1 MKLNYKS
8 SHKKLIRLEG
18 NSNLLE
24 FLDSS
29 SIGEYGL
36 HHSFYDIPIDFIEG
50 DIYRDKR
57 INIFV
62 ESDSYLKSDFV
73 NLSISKPRFI
83 DLSGNTL
90 YIGIKDFLGS
100 LLRGEEFLFFELI
113 ASWDMRNN
121 ELFSHVYKYN
131 EWLFSKQ
138 LVEVLFN
145 RIEGRNL
152 NSDDLSLNDVW
163 NGIIDLI
170 QLTILLN
177 DTKKNT
183 FKLSIGEL
191 ELGEKK
197 LKDYSGKKEE
207 EELRTLLNSLM
218 KGMDEYKKKFNSKV
232 ENGGFMTNEDRSAYL
247 SKSMFYIN
255 ELLQEYFYL
264 DKFISC
270 KFPLLKG
277 SCELS

>member
-1 MKLNYKS
+1 MES
-8 SHKKLIRLEG
+8 SQRRLIRLEG
-18 NSNLLE
+18 NSALLD

-29 SIGEYGL
+29 SIGEYRL
-36 HHSFYDIPIDFIEG
+36 DYSFYDIPIDFIQG

-57 INIFV
+57 VNIFI

-83 DLSGNTL
+83 NLNGNTI
-90 YIGIKDFLGS
+90 YIGVKDFLGS
-100 LLRGEEFLFFELI
+100 LLRGEEFLFFEI
-113 ASWDMRNN
+113 MASWDMRNN

-131 EWLFSKQ
+131 EWLFSKY
-138 LVEVLFN
+138 LVEVLFK
-145 RIEGRNL
+145 RIEDRNL
-152 NSDDLSLNDVW
+152 NSDDLSISNVW
-163 NGIIDLI
+163 NGVIDLI

-191 ELGEKK
+191 ELGERK

-207 EELRTLLNSLM
+207 EELRTLLTSLI
-218 KGMDEYKKKFNSKV
+218 KGMEEYRRKFNSKV
-232 ENGGFMTNEDRSAYL
+232 ENGGFITDEDRTAYL

-255 ELLQEYFYL
+255 ELLQEYVYL
-264 DKFISC
+264 DKFLSC

-277 SCELS
+277 SCELSY

>member
-1 MKLNYKS
+1 MES
-8 SHKKLIRLEG
+8 SQRRLIRLEG
-18 NSNLLE
+18 NSALLD

-29 SIGEYGL
+29 SIGEYRL
-36 HHSFYDIPIDFIEG
+36 DYSFYDIPIDFIQG

-57 INIFV
+57 VNIFI

-83 DLSGNTL
+83 NLNGNTI
-90 YIGIKDFLGS
+90 YIGVKDFLGS
-100 LLRGEEFLFFELI
+100 LLRGEEFLFFEI
-113 ASWDMRNN
+113 MASWDMRNN

-131 EWLFSKQ
+131 EWLFSKH
-138 LVEVLFN
+138 LVEVLFK
-145 RIEGRNL
+145 RIEDRNL
-152 NSDDLSLNDVW
+152 NSDDLSISNVW
-163 NGIIDLI
+163 NGVIDLI

-191 ELGEKK
+191 ELGERK

-207 EELRTLLNSLM
+207 EELRTLLTSLI
-218 KGMDEYKKKFNSKV
+218 KGMKEYRRKFNSKV
-232 ENGGFMTNEDRSAYL
+232 ENGGFITDEDRTAYL

-255 ELLQEYFYL
+255 ELLQEYLYL
-264 DKFISC
+264 DKFLSC

-277 SCELS
+277 SCELSY

>member
-1 MKLNYKS
+1 MES
-8 SHKKLIRLEG
+8 SQRRLIRLEG
-18 NSNLLE
+18 NSALLD

-29 SIGEYGL
+29 SIGEYRL
-36 HHSFYDIPIDFIEG
+36 DYSFYDIPIDFIQG

-57 INIFV
+57 VNIFI

-83 DLSGNTL
+83 NLNGNTI
-90 YIGIKDFLGS
+90 YIGVKDFLGS
-100 LLRGEEFLFFELI
+100 LLRGEEFLFFEI
-113 ASWDMRNN
+113 MASWDMRNN

-131 EWLFSKQ
+131 EWLFSKY
-138 LVEVLFN
+138 LVEVLFK
-145 RIEGRNL
+145 RIEDRNL
-152 NSDDLSLNDVW
+152 NSDDLSISNVW
-163 NGIIDLI
+163 NGVIDLI

-191 ELGEKK
+191 ELGERK

-207 EELRTLLNSLM
+207 EELRTLLTSLI
-218 KGMDEYKKKFNSKV
+218 KGMKEYRRKFNSKV
-232 ENGGFMTNEDRSAYL
+232 ENGGFITDEDRTAYL

-255 ELLQEYFYL
+255 ELLQEYVYL
-264 DKFISC
+264 DKFLSC

-277 SCELS
+277 SCELSY